1 MINGKKGALPDIVVS
16 DSNCVDFRFKPGD
29 KYLPKI
35 LTAFMI
41 LAMVCVV
48 VKN

>member
-1 MINGKKGALPDIVVS
+1 MINGKKGALPDIAVS
-16 DSNCVDFRFKPGD
+16 DSNCLDFRFIPD

-35 LTAFMI
+35 LTALMI